1 MERGD
6 GGGEGLKEVVVRGLS
21 SRGGGGRPAGTAGR
35 GEEARVCAGVDR
47 LPCLQLQI
55 NGLKR
60 SPFSSRR
67 ANGRIRNG
75 RISPVGLTATQ
86 CNHLQ
91 TPQNGT
97 HVSTFFYLV
106 FRGKRAF
113 EQARMCM
120 ETLFNF
126 GRF

>member
-1 MERGD
+1 MRALIG
-6 GGGEGLKEVVVRGLS
+6 
-21 SRGGGGRPAGTAGR
+21 
-35 GEEARVCAGVDR
+35 
-47 LPCLQLQI
+47 CLQLQI

-86 CNHLQ
+86 CNRLQ

-97 HVSTFFYLV
+97 HVSTFFTWFSGENVRLS
-106 FRGKRAF
+106 RRECAW
-113 EQARMCM
+113 RLCSI
-120 ETLFNF
+120 LDDS
-126 GRF
+126 